1 MILITGAGGKTG
13 RAITSRLAAAG
24 EAVRGWVRRA
34 GVEIEGAAE
43 CFVGDLEN
51 PADWEKAAVGV
62 DRIYLICPN
71 MHPNEPQIGRLAIEA
86 AQKEGVS
93 RLVYHS
99 VLHPQTEEM
108 PHHWGKLHVE
118 ELIVGSGVPFV
129 ILQPTAYMQNLR
141 PQLPAIKKNGL
152 LRLPYPPESRI
163 SLIDL
168 YDLATAA
175 VRVLLTDK
183 FDGGIFELCGT
194 RPLSQHEV
202 AASFAE
208 VFSSPVRAEEMGV
221 AEWKKGVEGLSDYA
235 RETLI
240 KMFRYYAHYGLV
252 GNPAVLEWLLGRPP
266 ASLLE
271 VIQRWV

>member
-1 MILITGAGGKTG
+1 MILVTGASGKTG
-13 RAITSRLAAAG
+13 RAIISQLAAEG
-24 EAVRGWVRRA
+24 EVVRGWVRRA
-34 GVEIEGAAE
+34 GVEIEGASE

-51 PADWEKAAVGV
+51 SADWEEAAAGV

-71 MHPNEPQIGRLAIEA
+71 MHPHEPQIGRLAIQA

-108 PHHWGKLHVE
+108 PHHWGKLRVE
-118 ELIVGSGVPFV
+118 ELIVASGVPFV

-141 PQLPAIKKNGL
+141 PHLPAIQKNGL

-168 YDLATAA
+168 YDLAAAA
-175 VRVLLTDK
+175 VRVLQSAE
-183 FDGGIFELCGT
+183 FDGSIFELCGT
-194 RPLSQHEV
+194 RPLDQHE
-202 AASFAE
+202 AAGAFAKILGKE
-208 VFSSPVRAEEMGV
+208 IKAEQMRIE
-221 AEWKKGVEGLSDYA
+221 EWKTGVEGLPVYA

-240 KMFRYYAHYGLV
+240 KMFRYYAQNGLV
-252 GNPAVLEWLLGRPP
+252 GNPTVLGWLLNRPP
-266 ASLLE
+266 ASLPE
-271 VIQRWV
+271 VINRWV